1 MKREPVD
8 SSMIDS
14 VGYDKDT
21 KELEVGFNSGKVYVY
36 QGVPIEEYEGLLAA
50 GSKGQ
55 YMLGNIIDMYSYS
68 QVRRRSRY

>member
-14 VGYDKDT
+14 VRYSKET
-21 KELEVGFNSGKVYVY
+21 KELEVEFNSGKVYIY
-36 QGVPIEEYEGLLAA
+36 RNVPIEEYEGLMAT